1 VPYYGG
7 PALLP
12 PWYFPPEPVFGPD
25 RWIGPHIAP
34 LPRVEP
40 PEDAAGP
47 EKAPPNQRGTN
58 AESVARARRFIAI
71 GDRMFAE
78 RKYADA
84 YENYRQAGVAAPRLA
99 DACFRQGFALVA
111 CGHYESAARAFKRG
125 LDLDAAWPQSDFR
138 LDLLYRDHGVDKATH
153 LDMLATAA
161 IAKPHDADLLFLT
174 GISLHFDGQANRAR
188 PFFQRAGQLSGADA
202 QRGKTFE
209 LPERE
214 AATDDGPF

>member
-1 VPYYGG
+1 
-7 PALLP
+7 
-12 PWYFPPEPVFGPD
+12 
-25 RWIGPHIAP
+25 
-34 LPRVEP
+34 
-40 PEDAAGP
+40 
-47 EKAPPNQRGTN
+47 
-58 AESVARARRFIAI
+58 
-71 GDRMFAE
+71 
-78 RKYADA
+78 
-84 YENYRQAGVAAPRLA
+84 
-99 DACFRQGFALVA
+99 
-111 CGHYESAARAFKRG
+111 
-125 LDLDAAWPQSDFR
+125 LDAAWPQSDFR